1 MSNLKLLG
9 AMFVFKGLELHNR
22 SQEALWPGAQN
33 AAREPWRTRSTPGC
47 ALRSHAA
54 PRNLLQMKLHS
65 EPLAVYDNTV
75 AELSLD
81 RVIIVY
87 VFYNTLNQRRELFCA
102 VAINII

>member
-1 MSNLKLLG
+1 
-9 AMFVFKGLELHNR
+9 
-22 SQEALWPGAQN
+22 
-33 AAREPWRTRSTPGC
+33 
-47 ALRSHAA
+47 
-54 PRNLLQMKLHS
+54 MKLHS
-65 EPLAVYDNTV
+65 ELLAVYDNTV